1 MIKTFKKEKILV
13 FVLIFAGLL
22 SLLINLSINYEISLS
37 QKNKKAYETIEKL
50 SKYPKPLLIFANK
63 NFETLN
69 ETDLIETQTWL
80 DENNSSQSKVEII
93 NGNLNISVKFN
104 SNFQLSKYLN
114 KVLSLRN
121 VNIKKININFNTNEI
136 HLILGESNSL

>member
-1 MIKTFKKEKILV
+1 MIKIFKKEKILV

-22 SLLINLSINYEISLS
+22 SLLINLSINYKISLS

-69 ETDLIETQTWL
+69 EKDLIETQTWL
-80 DENNSSQSKVEII
+80 DENNASQSKIEIYK
-93 NGNLNISVKFN
+93 GNLNISAKYN
-104 SNFQLSKYLN
+104 SNFNLSKYLN
-114 KVLSLRN
+114 KVLSLNN
-121 VNIKKININFNTNEI
+121 VNINKININFNTNEMN
-136 HLILGESNSL
+136 LILGESNSL

>member
-13 FVLIFAGLL
+13 FILIFAGLL
-22 SLLINLSINYEISLS
+22 SLLINLSVNYEISLS

-80 DENNSSQSKVEII
+80 DENNSSQSNVEII
-93 NGNLNISVKFN
+93 NGNLNVSVKFN

-114 KVLSLRN
+114 KVLSLTN
-121 VNIKKININFNTNEI
+121 VNIKKINIKFNTNQI

>member
-37 QKNKKAYETIEKL
+37 QKNKRAYETIEKL

-93 NGNLNISVKFN
+93 NGNLNVSVKFN
-104 SNFQLSKYLN
+104 ANFQLSKYLN
-114 KVLSLRN
+114 KVLSLTN
-121 VNIKKININFNTNEI
+121 VNEKKINIKFNTNQI

>member
-1 MIKTFKKEKILV
+1 MIKTFKKDKILV

-50 SKYPKPLLIFANK
+50 SKYPKPLVIFAK
-63 NFETLN
+63 KSFGKLN
-69 ETDLIETQTWL
+69 DKDLMETQIWL
-80 DENNSSQSKVEII
+80 DEGNSSQSKIETIE
-93 NGNLNISVKFN
+93 GNIHILVYYS

-114 KVLSLRN
+114 KVLSLTN
-121 VNIKKININFNTNEI
+121 AEIENLKINFEKNELK
-136 HLILGESNSL
+136 LILGKL